1 MKQLNNTAIYSFKVE
16 LFAVCYLNAALE
28 TLQSIFAG
36 RLTALFF
43 YSNDGEMNL
52 TGNVSC
58 HMRGSEYEC
67 LLPCL
72 GIISWAIFLSGP
84 LSFENVSSF
93 ISLFPSHHCKYYLFT
108 FITST
113 HCTLQM
119 WKDLC
124 HTKTLRSCSPLVLH
138 SSVLKASNWYSG
150 RSRVRLVIKLWP
162 KK

>member
-72 GIISWAIFLSGP
+72 GIISWAIFLSGA
-84 LSFENVSSF
+84 LR
-93 ISLFPSHHCKYYLFT
+93 T
-108 FITST
+108 F
-113 HCTLQM
+113 
-119 WKDLC
+119 
-124 HTKTLRSCSPLVLH
+124 LH
-138 SSVLKASNWYSG
+138 SFHFFQVTIANIIYSHLLFRHTVPCRCGRTCVTQRLYVLAGHESSIAQCLKRPTGILEDQGFDSS
-150 RSRVRLVIKLWP
+150 
-162 KK
+162 